1 MSTLG
6 LRAPSAESPY
16 KRQTPTLWQVIG
28 QEIWRAL
35 ESSGQRR
42 AARDLRQLAERWETI
57 DPALAQQL
65 REASRYD
72 TSR

>member
-35 ESSGQRR
+35 ESSGQRH
-42 AARDLRQLAERWETI
+42 AARDLRQLAERWKTI

-65 REASRYD
+65 REASRHD